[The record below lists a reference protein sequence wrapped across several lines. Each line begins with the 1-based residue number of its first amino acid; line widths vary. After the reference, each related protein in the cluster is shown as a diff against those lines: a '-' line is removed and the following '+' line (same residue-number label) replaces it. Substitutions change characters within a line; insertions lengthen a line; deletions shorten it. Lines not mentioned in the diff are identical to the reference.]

1 MDIAHL
7 VFSSGDAATTRLL
20 NAEIAIR
27 EGVSI
32 TLEEAREA
40 NALIANTMVTQR
52 SSTAQDLV
60 RGKKTEIDFLNG
72 YIVDLGKKHGIPVPY
87 NETIVAMVKMLE
99 QGKQD

>member
-1 MDIAHL
+1 MSIRRKFEFTDN
-7 VFSSGDAATTRLL
+7 LL
-20 NAEIAIR
+20 RNPQVIEDMIVD
-27 EGVSI
+27 VSI
-32 TLEEAREA
+32 SLEEAKEA